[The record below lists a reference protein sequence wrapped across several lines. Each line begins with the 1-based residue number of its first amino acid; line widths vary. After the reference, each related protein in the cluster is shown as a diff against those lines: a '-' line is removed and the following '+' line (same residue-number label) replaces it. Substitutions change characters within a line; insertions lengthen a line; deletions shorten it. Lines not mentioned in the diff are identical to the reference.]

1 MGLRGDWQ
9 DRKMNSEQENNF
21 KKAGQYS
28 PEQLKRFRELFAA
41 DLKQYRATDRR
52 YANPIL
58 VVFLVGIAAVFGSYL
73 LSSQPPIKWL
83 LGAGVVLVAAGFISI
98 AVAASSLQ
106 QQLKCPACQNL
117 FIDEIA
123 ECCPECGSAPLPLAA
138 GLGARRCPACGK
150 NLIAGKN
157 RNFRYK
163 SCTHCGVF
171 LDEKGL

>member
-1 MGLRGDWQ
+1 M
-9 DRKMNSEQENNF
+9 KSEQENNF
-21 KKAGQYS
+21 KKVGQYS

-58 VVFLVGIAAVFGSYL
+58 VVFLLGVAAVVGSYL

-83 LGAGVVLVAAGFISI
+83 LGAGIVFVAAGFISI

-106 QQLKCPACQNL
+106 QQLKCPACHNL
-117 FIDEIA
+117 FIDEIG
-123 ECCPECGSAPLPLAA
+123 ECCPECGSALLPLGG
-138 GLGARRCPACGK
+138 GLGPLRCHACGK
-150 NLIAGKN
+150 KLIAGKN